1 MRAQKTGVCV
11 PRTEFHC
18 GGRHAGGGN
27 GEVRKGES
35 SEDFVGGA
43 FGLWILLKE

>member
-1 MRAQKTGVCV
+1 MFLGPSSTAEGVM
-11 PRTEFHC
+11 P
-18 GGRHAGGGN
+18 AGGD